1 MIRGLVM
8 CLPDA
13 SSSPVSE
20 LWELLPTGLY
30 NQFHF
35 VFGLLADDNF
45 LVQVL
50 VHQLSDVPLK
60 MLPISWTEG
69 SLNNVSILYSDGKLG
84 PLIALV

>member
-13 SSSPVSE
+13 SSSPVSK
-20 LWELLPTGLY
+20 LRELLPTGLY

-60 MLPISWTEG
+60 KCIIIFQLIIPKFPLSCFHIYEPIVT
-69 SLNNVSILYSDGKLG
+69 LC
-84 PLIALV
+84 